1 MWLVSAFGMS
11 DSNQSE
17 TRAGVVSGLTAYLMW
32 GALTTFWKLLKDF
45 DAFELIGW
53 RVVTAMALLLAVVV
67 AQRSLGAVTTALR
80 NPRVLARIVAAS
92 VLLVTNWTLY
102 VWAVVNEHIIETALG
117 YFIAPLFT
125 TLTGVVMLGERLRL
139 LQKIALGFAGLAV
152 AVLTISYGRPPF
164 LALAIAST
172 WTIYGLLKKQVP
184 LRPVDSLTAETM
196 VLFVPAAGLV
206 AWSFSRDTGI
216 PSTATTG
223 QLVLVLLTGLI
234 TAVPLLF
241 FAHAALRLPLTLM
254 GPLQYLVPVIN
265 FLLGWLAYGEPL
277 EAARL
282 AGFLLVWCGL
292 ALSLVDTL
300 RSRATFTPAKK
311 SG

>member
-32 GALTTFWKLLKDF
+32 GALTTFWKLLNDF

-80 NPRVLARIVAAS
+80 NPRLLARIVAAS

-125 TLTGVVMLGERLRL
+125 TLTGVVMLGERLRM

-152 AVLTISYGRPPF
+152 AVLTISYGRPPY
-164 LALAIAST
+164 LALAIAGT

-184 LRPVDSLTAETM
+184 LRPVDSLTAETI
-196 VLFVPAAGLV
+196 VLFIPAAGLV

-241 FAHAALRLPLTLM
+241 FAHAALRLP
-254 GPLQYLVPVIN
+254 
-265 FLLGWLAYGEPL
+265 
-277 EAARL
+277 
-282 AGFLLVWCGL
+282 
-292 ALSLVDTL
+292 
-300 RSRATFTPAKK
+300 SR
-311 SG
+311 

>member
-32 GALTTFWKLLKDF
+32 GALTTFWKLLNDF

-80 NPRVLARIVAAS
+80 NPRLLARIVAAS

-125 TLTGVVMLGERLRL
+125 TLTGVVMLGERLRM
-139 LQKIALGFAGLAV
+139 LQKIALGFAGVAV

-282 AGFLLVWCGL
+282 VGFLLVWCGL

>member
-1 MWLVSAFGMS
+1 MWLVSAFGMN

-32 GALTTFWKLLKDF
+32 GALTTFWKLLNDF

-80 NPRVLARIVAAS
+80 NPRLLARIVAAS

-125 TLTGVVMLGERLRL
+125 TLTGVVMLGERLRM

-282 AGFLLVWCGL
+282 VGFLLVWCGL

>member
-32 GALTTFWKLLKDF
+32 GALTTFWKLLNDF

-80 NPRVLARIVAAS
+80 NPRLLARIVAAS

-125 TLTGVVMLGERLRL
+125 TLTGVVMLGERLRM

-223 QLVLVLLTGLI
+223 QLLLTGLI

-282 AGFLLVWCGL
+282 VGFLLVWCGL

>member
-11 DSNQSE
+11 DSNQGE

-32 GALTTFWKLLKDF
+32 GALTTFWKLLDDF

-53 RVVTAMALLLAVVV
+53 RVITAMALLLAVVV

-80 NPRVLARIVAAS
+80 NPRLLARIVAAS

-125 TLTGVVMLGERLRL
+125 TLTGVVMLGERLRM

-282 AGFLLVWCGL
+282 VGFLLVWCGL

>member
-11 DSNQSE
+11 DSNQGE

-32 GALTTFWKLLKDF
+32 GALTTFWKLLDDF

-53 RVVTAMALLLAVVV
+53 RVITAMALLLAVVV

-80 NPRVLARIVAAS
+80 NPRLLARIVAAS

-125 TLTGVVMLGERLRL
+125 TLTGVVMLGERLRM

-282 AGFLLVWCGL
+282 VGFLLVWCGL

-311 SG
+311 SS

>member
-32 GALTTFWKLLKDF
+32 GALTTFWKLLNDF

-80 NPRVLARIVAAS
+80 NPRLLARIVAAS

-125 TLTGVVMLGERLRL
+125 TLTGVVMLGERLRM

-282 AGFLLVWCGL
+282 VGFLLVWCGL

-311 SG
+311 SS

>member
-80 NPRVLARIVAAS
+80 NPRLLARIVAAS

-196 VLFVPAAGLV
+196 VLFVPASGLV

-282 AGFLLVWCGL
+282 VGFLLVWCGL

>member
-1 MWLVSAFGMS
+1 M
-11 DSNQSE
+11 
-17 TRAGVVSGLTAYLMW
+17 
-32 GALTTFWKLLKDF
+32 
-45 DAFELIGW
+45 
-53 RVVTAMALLLAVVV
+53 
-67 AQRSLGAVTTALR
+67 
-80 NPRVLARIVAAS
+80 
-92 VLLVTNWTLY
+92 
-102 VWAVVNEHIIETALG
+102 
-117 YFIAPLFT
+117 
-125 TLTGVVMLGERLRL
+125 

-282 AGFLLVWCGL
+282 VGFLLVWCGL

>member
-11 DSNQSE
+11 DSNQGE

-32 GALTTFWKLLKDF
+32 GALTTFWKLLDDF

-53 RVVTAMALLLAVVV
+53 RVVTAMVLLLAVVV

-80 NPRVLARIVAAS
+80 NPRLLARIVAAS

-125 TLTGVVMLGERLRL
+125 TLTGVVMLGERLRM

-282 AGFLLVWCGL
+282 VGFLLVWCGL

>member
-32 GALTTFWKLLKDF
+32 GALTTFWKLLNDF

-80 NPRVLARIVAAS
+80 NPRLLARIVAAS
-92 VLLVTNWTLY
+92 VLLVANWTLY

-125 TLTGVVMLGERLRL
+125 TLTGVVMLGERLRM

-282 AGFLLVWCGL
+282 VGFLLVWCGL

>member
-80 NPRVLARIVAAS
+80 NPRLLARIVAAS

-125 TLTGVVMLGERLRL
+125 TLTGVVMLGERLRM

-216 PSTATTG
+216 PSTASTG

-282 AGFLLVWCGL
+282 VGFLLVWCGL

>member
-80 NPRVLARIVAAS
+80 NPRLLARIVAAS

-125 TLTGVVMLGERLRL
+125 TLTGVVMLGERLRM

-216 PSTATTG
+216 PSTASTG

-265 FLLGWLAYGEPL
+265 ILLGWLAYGEPL

-282 AGFLLVWCGL
+282 VGFLLVWCGL

>member
-32 GALTTFWKLLKDF
+32 GALTTFWKLLNDF

-80 NPRVLARIVAAS
+80 NPRLLARIVAAS

-125 TLTGVVMLGERLRL
+125 TLTGVVMLGERLRM

-216 PSTATTG
+216 PSTASTG

-282 AGFLLVWCGL
+282 VGFLLVWCGL

>member
-32 GALTTFWKLLKDF
+32 GALTTFWKLLNDF

-80 NPRVLARIVAAS
+80 NPRLLARIVAAS

-125 TLTGVVMLGERLRL
+125 TLTGVVMLGERLRM

-282 AGFLLVWCGL
+282 VGFLLVWCGL

>member
-32 GALTTFWKLLKDF
+32 GALTTFWKLLNDF

-80 NPRVLARIVAAS
+80 NPRLLARIVAAS

-125 TLTGVVMLGERLRL
+125 TLTGVVMLGERLRM

-265 FLLGWLAYGEPL
+265 FLRGWLAYGEPL

-282 AGFLLVWCGL
+282 VGFLLVWCGL

>member
-32 GALTTFWKLLKDF
+32 GALTTFWKLLNDF

-80 NPRVLARIVAAS
+80 NPRLLARIVAAS

-125 TLTGVVMLGERLRL
+125 TLTGVVMLGERLRM

-282 AGFLLVWCGL
+282 VGFLLVWCGL

-300 RSRATFTPAKK
+300 RSRATFTPAKE

>member
-32 GALTTFWKLLKDF
+32 GALTTFWKLLNDF

-80 NPRVLARIVAAS
+80 NPRLLARIVAAS

-282 AGFLLVWCGL
+282 VGFLLVWCGL

>member
-32 GALTTFWKLLKDF
+32 GALTTFWKLLNDF

-67 AQRSLGAVTTALR
+67 AQRSLGAVATALR
-80 NPRVLARIVAAS
+80 NPRLLARIVAAS

-125 TLTGVVMLGERLRL
+125 TLTGVVMLGERLRM

-282 AGFLLVWCGL
+282 VGFLLVWCGL